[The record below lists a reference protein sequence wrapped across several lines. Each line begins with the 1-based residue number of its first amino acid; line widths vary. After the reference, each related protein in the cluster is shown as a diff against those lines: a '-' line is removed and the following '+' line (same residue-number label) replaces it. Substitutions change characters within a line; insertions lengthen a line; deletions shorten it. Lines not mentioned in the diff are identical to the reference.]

1 MTQQSPMRATRQKDT
16 IQRVDA
22 AQPVDTRPGADARVP
37 EVPTREVAR
46 RPETE
51 PAEAGPSREVAA
63 GQDVAARPDGTE
75 ELRREIERTRREL
88 GDTVAALA
96 AKTDVKARARDTADR
111 MKADMSA
118 RGRSMMRQAQE
129 RAGSRD
135 TMMIVRR
142 GSMAVAGA
150 AGATLVTMM
159 IVRYRRGARPSIRWQ
174 RVIPLRGQ
182 RVIPLRASRRRKGAR
197 LSRPLHR

>member
-1 MTQQSPMRATRQKDT
+1 MTQQSPMTDSQ
-16 IQRVDA
+16 Q
-22 AQPVDTRPGADARVP
+22 VDTRPGADVRVP
-37 EVPTREVAR
+37 EEPTREVAARPENESRAEAAR
-46 RPETE
+46 RPETVPA
-51 PAEAGPSREVAA
+51 PAEAGPRREVAA
-63 GQDVAARPDGTE
+63 RHDVAPGPEGTE

-118 RGRSMMRQAQE
+118 RGRRVVRQAQAK
-129 RAGSRD
+129 AGSRD
-135 TMMIVRR
+135 TTMIVRR

-159 IVRYRRGARPSIRWQ
+159 IARYRRGARLSIRRQ
-174 RVIPLRGQ
+174 RIT
-182 RVIPLRASRRRKGAR
+182 PLRAWRRRKGAR
-197 LSRPLHR
+197 LSWPRHR